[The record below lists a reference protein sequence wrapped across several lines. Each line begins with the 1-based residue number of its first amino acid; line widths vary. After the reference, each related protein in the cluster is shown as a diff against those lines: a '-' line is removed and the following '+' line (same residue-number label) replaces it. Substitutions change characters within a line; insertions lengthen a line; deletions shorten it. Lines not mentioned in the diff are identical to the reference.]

1 MRRVGRDLVQWVAGR
16 APRGGPEPGR
26 AGPGGAGPGKQRGG
40 PSRREAWPCKSA
52 ASHGGRH
59 GGGEHAWGCGSAE
72 PPALVPRPRSP
83 QEPQDSP
90 EPEARQPRVRDTPE
104 DICLEAT
111 ANAIALHPARPLLA
125 AGDVDGDV
133 YL

>member
-1 MRRVGRDLVQWVAGR
+1 MLPWGHGWPQAGTPRRCH
-16 APRGGPEPGR
+16 PEPGR
-26 AGPGGAGPGKQRGG
+26 VGRAHANKGAGLCKRK
-40 PSRREAWPCKSA
+40 AWPRKSA
-52 ASHGGRH
+52 GRHGGRH
-59 GGGEHAWGCGSAE
+59 GGGEHAWGCGTPE
-72 PPALVPRPRSP
+72 PPAPVPRPRSP

-90 EPEARQPRVRDTPE
+90 EPAVRQPRVRDTPE